1 MATTLRI
8 LKRKEKEEEER
19 ASLLDNDR
27 KNILSTVLIFKANI
41 AITITIFKT
50 LLLFFVVWKHNFAA
64 TLKLLSAMETI

>member
-41 AITITIFKT
+41 PITITIFKT
-50 LLLFFVVWKHNFAA
+50 LLLFFVV
-64 TLKLLSAMETI
+64 

>member
-27 KNILSTVLIFKANI
+27 QNILSTVLIFKANI
-41 AITITIFKT
+41 PITITIFKT
-50 LLLFFVVWKHNFAA
+50 LLLFFIKMKAQFCSRFKA
-64 TLKLLSAMETI
+64 AMERI